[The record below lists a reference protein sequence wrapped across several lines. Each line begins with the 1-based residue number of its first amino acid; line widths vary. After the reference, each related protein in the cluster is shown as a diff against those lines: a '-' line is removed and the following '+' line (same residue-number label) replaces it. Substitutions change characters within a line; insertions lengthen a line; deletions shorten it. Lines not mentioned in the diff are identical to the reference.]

1 MASGRL
7 KLGWKILAAVAVA
20 AAAWFGAPFLL
31 RQLEFFR
38 VRRIEISGARY
49 LAPKT
54 ITDALGLR
62 KSASV
67 FDPEAPLERRLRALG
82 GVQQVEVG
90 RRLPGTLTVTLR
102 ETEPVALIQRKGALT
117 PVDDRGRVLPY
128 DPAQTV
134 PDLPIA
140 TTADSGLTRVL
151 AAVRDA
157 DPALFARIVSA
168 ARMQDDVVLELEGQ
182 RFWFTA
188 NATTE
193 DIRAVTA
200 VAQDLARQRRSY
212 RELDGRFSGQ
222 VIVRWAG
229 V

>member
-1 MASGRL
+1 MAPGRL
-7 KLGWKILAAVAVA
+7 KAGWKVLA
-20 AAAWFGAPFLL
+20 AAALVAIVWLGGPVLL
-31 RQLEFFR
+31 RQLDFFR

-49 LAPKT
+49 LAPKAMT
-54 ITDALGLR
+54 EALGLR
-62 KSASV
+62 KNASV
-67 FDPEAPLERRLRALG
+67 FDPVGPLERRVRGLG
-82 GVQQVEVG
+82 GVQAVEVG
-90 RRLPGTLTVTLR
+90 RRLPGTLTVTVR

-140 TTADSGLTRVL
+140 TSADSGLTRVL
-151 AAVRDA
+151 ATVRDA

-168 ARMQDDVVLELEGQ
+168 ARVQDDVVVELGRQ
-182 RFWFTA
+182 RVWFTA

-200 VAQDLARQRRSY
+200 VAQDLARQQRSY

-229 V
+229 G

>member
-1 MASGRL
+1 VAPGRL
-7 KLGWKILAAVAVA
+7 KPGWKVLGAAALLAAL
-20 AAAWFGAPFLL
+20 WFGGPVVL
-31 RQLEFFR
+31 RRMDFFR
-38 VRRIEISGARY
+38 VRRIEITGAQY
-49 LAPKT
+49 LAPNSVSA
-54 ITDALGLR
+54 ALGLR
-62 KSASV
+62 RDASV
-67 FDPEAPLERRLRALG
+67 FDAAGPLERRLRDLG
-82 GVQQVEVG
+82 GVQRVDVG
-90 RRLPGTLTVTLR
+90 RRLPGTLTVALR
-102 ETEPVALIQRKGALT
+102 ETEPVALIPRRGALT

-128 DPAQTV
+128 DPTQAV

-140 TTADSGLTRVL
+140 TSADSGLTRVL
-151 AAVRDA
+151 ASVRDA

-168 ARMQDDVVLELEGQ
+168 ARVKDDVLLDLEGQ

-229 V
+229 A